1 MPAVLSRA
9 IARVFPNNVLVI
21 LLCTSTQ
28 ACIYRHLLRT
38 RNSSCVGYARASGRP
53 VSRQQRDTCPWPHVL
68 VRRPPRGVSHS
79 LLLPLLLLLLCT
91 TGNVGWSLEK
101 YVSFLQVNTVVP
113 LTKKVGAPELV
124 RLKITCFFC
133 LQINPVPSGSSP
145 HPVKSNNL
153 LSSQLNAMEN
163 GS

>member
-79 LLLPLLLLLLCT
+79 LLLPLLLLLCT

-101 YVSFLQVNTVVP
+101 YGSFLQVNTVVP
-113 LTKKVGAPELV
+113 LTRKSRCTRTRTLENYLLFLSPNK
-124 RLKITCFFC
+124 
-133 LQINPVPSGSSP
+133 SS
-145 HPVKSNNL
+145 SIRFQST
-153 LSSQLNAMEN
+153 SSQIQ
-163 GS
+163 